1 MLKEDGSAPSSG
13 SFQSL
18 MASVLRQKSLPDSWH
33 LGNPQ
38 LLLNQIQLFVNP
50 LVFADSYVEATLS
63 QNILIDPSIYIK
75 EDKNLGYHCP
85 LVYQIQL

>member
-38 LLLNQIQLFVNP
+38 LLLNQIQLIP
-50 LVFADSYVEATLS
+50 LPTGLPNSALAIPRS
-63 QNILIDPSIYIK
+63 LIFLEQCGLKI
-75 EDKNLGYHCP
+75 
-85 LVYQIQL
+85 V